1 MDAGHPRIIREVD
14 VGSAFLS
21 TFTPLLFVGKGLGEM
36 NCPLSSRQVKKQ
48 SILDHACKNVWSFF
62 CSVYAIICRI

>member
-1 MDAGHPRIIREVD
+1 
-14 VGSAFLS
+14 
-21 TFTPLLFVGKGLGEM
+21 M

-62 CSVYAIICRI
+62 VAFMQSFVESSLP